1 MSDPFALAL
10 AADAQD
16 LLFREA
22 HTVNAFTDEPVTD
35 EELAAIHDLVK
46 WGPTLMNAQPLRI
59 VAVRSAEAR
68 ERLVQHLAEGNRA
81 KTATAPLVVVLAADT
96 DFHDT
101 LPLVMP
107 HNPAARDRFAADVAR
122 RERVALDQ
130 AWLQAGYFIVGVRAM
145 GLAAGPMAGFDA
157 AGLDADLLAGT
168 ALRSIL
174 VVNIGH
180 EAEGGHRPRQPRLD
194 ADAVIRTL

>member
-1 MSDPFALAL
+1 MTDLFAI
-10 AADAQD
+10 DARTQD

-35 EELAAIHDLVK
+35 AQLAAIHDLVK
-46 WGPTLMNAQPLRI
+46 WAPTLMNTQPLRI
-59 VAVRSAEAR
+59 VAVRSDAAR
-68 ERLVQHLAEGNRA
+68 ARLVEHLAEGNRA

-96 DFHDT
+96 AFHDT
-101 LPLVMP
+101 LPLVFP
-107 HNPAARDRFAADVAR
+107 HNPAARERFAADATR

-157 AGLDADLLAGT
+157 PGLDADLLAGT
-168 ALRSIL
+168 SLRSFL

-180 EAEGGHRPRQPRLD
+180 EADGGHRPRLPRLD
-194 ADAVIRTL
+194 RDAALLTL